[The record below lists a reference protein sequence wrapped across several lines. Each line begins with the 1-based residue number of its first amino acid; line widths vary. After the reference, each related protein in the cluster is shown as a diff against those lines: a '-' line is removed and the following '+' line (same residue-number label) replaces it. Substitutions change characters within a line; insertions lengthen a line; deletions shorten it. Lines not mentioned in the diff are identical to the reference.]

1 MRYCSQV
8 EAFALTQTRMEDM
21 TLRDK
26 RIRIYIEAYER
37 GSHDLKS
44 INKWLAETG
53 LKLVAKNGRVIE
65 VLGL

>member
-1 MRYCSQV
+1 MD
-8 EAFALTQTRMEDM
+8 DM

-26 RIRIYIEAYER
+26 RIRIYIEAYEC